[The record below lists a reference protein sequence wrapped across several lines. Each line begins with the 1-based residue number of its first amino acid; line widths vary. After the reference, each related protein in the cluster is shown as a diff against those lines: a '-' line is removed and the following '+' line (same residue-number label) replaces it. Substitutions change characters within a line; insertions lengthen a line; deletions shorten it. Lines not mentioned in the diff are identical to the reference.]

1 MKQTHSSFS
10 PSDGH
15 GERPTDGLP
24 PRQAEGDRRSPAT
37 GTRNGGRRTAPRR
50 LTLSLCR
57 GAMIAAL
64 YVVLTYL
71 SSLFGLS
78 SGVIQCRLS
87 ELLCILPALL
97 PEAVPGLGLGCL
109 LANLL
114 TGGTI
119 YDLTVGTACTVLGA
133 VGARL
138 LRRLPRP
145 LCFLITLPTVVANAL
160 GVPAVILL
168 SAAGA
173 EQWSLFPYY
182 ALTVAAG
189 ELIAATVLGTLLYLT
204 LTRPRNTRTATS
216 RRR

>member
-1 MKQTHSSFS
+1 MKRDSSLS
-10 PSDGH
+10 PRYLPDSHGQPPVSQSEVDSLATSPKVQHGGH
-15 GERPTDGLP
+15 RH
-24 PRQAEGDRRSPAT
+24 
-37 GTRNGGRRTAPRR
+37 APRR
-50 LTLSLCR
+50 LSLSLCR

-87 ELLCILPALL
+87 EMLCILPALL
-97 PEAVPGLGLGCL
+97 PEAIPGLGLGCL

-114 TGGTI
+114 TGGSV
-119 YDLTVGTACTVLGA
+119 YDLIIGTLCTIFGA

-145 LCFLITLPTVVANAL
+145 LCFLLTLPTVVANAL

-168 SAAGA
+168 SAAGH
-173 EQWSLFPYY
+173 EQWSAFPYF

-189 ELIAATVLGTLLYLT
+189 ELIAATGLGTLLYLT
-204 LTRPRNTRTATS
+204 LTRHHKKHTNI
-216 RRR
+216 